1 MILLSLELLKDYSID
16 FETENFFCL
25 QSRYIFKSTSME
37 LLLEEMLSKGYSMIL
52 YIDSSFKPKFLF
64 QKIKK

>member
-1 MILLSLELLKDYSID
+1 
-16 FETENFFCL
+16 
-25 QSRYIFKSTSME
+25 ME